1 MTDYSI
7 NSIVY
12 TNDIGIC
19 GKKIRWEYMAQI
31 VFDHVTKKFKED
43 TALEDISFEIEKGE
57 FVFIIGKSGAGKS
70 TLLNLIMKQEEVTS
84 GKILVEGRRVDTMPW
99 EKVPYHRRRLG
110 IMSSEVGLLKDRS
123 VCDNIKL
130 AMLATESAKRH
141 MHTKSIKLLGLVG
154 LANKYE
160 AYPDELSGGEQARIL
175 LARAL
180 SVQPEILI
188 ADEPTA
194 NLDPDAAWDLMQ
206 LVEELNYRGMTV
218 LMASH
223 ARGLVTIMK
232 RRCITLVSGRLVAD
246 DKRSIYNQKAMD
258 VFAERKILQE
268 RGKNSEKMLYLP
280 KNVR

>member
-1 MTDYSI
+1 
-7 NSIVY
+7 
-12 TNDIGIC
+12 
-19 GKKIRWEYMAQI
+19 MAQI
-31 VFDHVTKKFKED
+31 VFDHVTKKFKEEI
-43 TALEDISFEIEKGE
+43 ALENISFEIDKGE

-70 TLLNLIMKQEEVTS
+70 TLLNLIMKQEEATS
-84 GKILVEGRRVDTMPW
+84 GQIIVEGRRLDTMPRQR
-99 EKVPYHRRRLG
+99 VPYHRRRLG

-130 AMLATESAKRH
+130 AMLATENAKKH
-141 MHTKSIKLLGLVG
+141 MHEKSIKLLGLVG
-154 LANKYE
+154 LASKYQ
-160 AYPDELSGGEQARIL
+160 AYPNELSGGEQARVL

-206 LVEELNYRGMTV
+206 LLEELNYRGMTV
-218 LMASH
+218 LVASH

-232 RRCITLVSGRLVAD
+232 RRCITLVAGRLAAD
-246 DKRSIYNQKAMD
+246 EKRSIYNQKAMD

>member
-1 MTDYSI
+1 
-7 NSIVY
+7 
-12 TNDIGIC
+12 
-19 GKKIRWEYMAQI
+19 MAQI
-31 VFDHVTKKFKED
+31 VFDHVTKKFKEE
-43 TALEDISFEIEKGE
+43 TALENISFEIDKGE

-70 TLLNLIMKQEEVTS
+70 TLLNLIMKQEEATS
-84 GKILVEGRRVDTMPW
+84 GQIIVEGRRLDTMSRQR
-99 EKVPYHRRRLG
+99 VPYHRRRLG

-130 AMLATESAKRH
+130 AMLATENAKKH
-141 MHTKSIKLLGLVG
+141 MHEKSIKLLGLVG
-154 LANKYE
+154 LASKYQ
-160 AYPDELSGGEQARIL
+160 AYPNELSGGEQARVL

-206 LVEELNYRGMTV
+206 LLEELNYRGMTV
-218 LMASH
+218 LVASH

-232 RRCITLVSGRLVAD
+232 RRCITLVAGRLAAD
-246 DKRSIYNQKAMD
+246 EKRSIYNQKAMD

-268 RGKNSEKMLYLP
+268 GGKNSEKMLYLP
-280 KNVR
+280 ENVR

>member
-1 MTDYSI
+1 
-7 NSIVY
+7 
-12 TNDIGIC
+12 
-19 GKKIRWEYMAQI
+19 MAQI
-31 VFDHVTKKFKED
+31 IFDHVTKKFKEEI
-43 TALEDISFEIEKGE
+43 ALENISFEIDKGE

-84 GKILVEGRRVDTMPW
+84 GQIVVEGRRLDTMPRQ
-99 EKVPYHRRRLG
+99 KIPYHRRRLG

-130 AMLATESAKRH
+130 AMLATENAKKD
-141 MHTKSIKLLGLVG
+141 MHKKSIKLLGLVG
-154 LANKYE
+154 LASKYQ
-160 AYPDELSGGEQARIL
+160 AYPNELSGGEQARVL

-206 LVEELNYRGMTV
+206 LLEELNYRGMTV
-218 LMASH
+218 LVASH

-232 RRCITLVSGRLVAD
+232 RRCITLVSGRLAAD
-246 DKRSIYNQKAMD
+246 EKRSIYNQKAMD

-268 RGKNSEKMLYLP
+268 GGKNSEKMLYLP

>member
-1 MTDYSI
+1 
-7 NSIVY
+7 
-12 TNDIGIC
+12 
-19 GKKIRWEYMAQI
+19 MAQI
-31 VFDHVTKKFKED
+31 VFDHVTKKFKEEI
-43 TALEDISFEIEKGE
+43 ALENISFEIDKGE

-70 TLLNLIMKQEEVTS
+70 TLLNLIMKQEEATS
-84 GKILVEGRRVDTMPW
+84 GQIIVEGRRLDTMPRQR
-99 EKVPYHRRRLG
+99 VPYHRRRLG

-130 AMLATESAKRH
+130 AMLATENAKKH
-141 MHTKSIKLLGLVG
+141 MHEKSIKLLGLVG
-154 LANKYE
+154 LASKYQ
-160 AYPDELSGGEQARIL
+160 AYPNELSGGEQARVL

-206 LVEELNYRGMTV
+206 LLEELNYRGMTV
-218 LMASH
+218 LVASH

-232 RRCITLVSGRLVAD
+232 RRCITLVAGRLAAD
-246 DKRSIYNQKAMD
+246 EKRSIYNQKAMD

-280 KNVR
+280 ENVR

>member
-1 MTDYSI
+1 
-7 NSIVY
+7 
-12 TNDIGIC
+12 
-19 GKKIRWEYMAQI
+19 MAQI
-31 VFDHVTKKFKED
+31 VFDHVTKKFKEEI
-43 TALEDISFEIEKGE
+43 ALENISFEIDKGE

-70 TLLNLIMKQEEVTS
+70 TLLNLIMKQEEATS
-84 GKILVEGRRVDTMPW
+84 GQIIVEGRRLDTMSRQR
-99 EKVPYHRRRLG
+99 VPYHRRRLG

-130 AMLATESAKRH
+130 AMLATENAKKH
-141 MHTKSIKLLGLVG
+141 MHEKSIKLLGLVG
-154 LANKYE
+154 LASKYQ
-160 AYPDELSGGEQARIL
+160 AYPNELSGGEQARVL

-206 LVEELNYRGMTV
+206 LLEELNYRGMTV
-218 LMASH
+218 LVASH

-232 RRCITLVSGRLVAD
+232 RRCITLVAGRLAAD
-246 DKRSIYNQKAMD
+246 EKRSIYNQKAMD

-268 RGKNSEKMLYLP
+268 GGKNSEKMLYLP
-280 KNVR
+280 ENVR